1 MQLSSLFCCPAPIPI
16 VAWSFIITIALL
28 IIGFAW
34 IAYQNKSKG
43 SDHDNSKNDDLVQ
56 QIINLKSELSAKE
69 ERIKILNEKI
79 LETQESKEET
89 EERLT
94 KEFENLAHKILDLN
108 SEKFKKQNKE
118 QIDTI
123 LNPLSEQ
130 IEKFK
135 KKVEDTNEKG
145 IERNAMLM
153 QKINSLESLNNKLS
167 QDALNL
173 TNALKGDSKTQGDW
187 GENRLELLL
196 EKSGL
201 SNGVHFSTQGGYKD
215 DEGKLKKPD
224 FIIYLPDNKHLI
236 IDSKVSLTA
245 YVDYYNAED
254 DITEQQ
260 AIKRHLDSIKRH
272 YMELSDK
279 DYPNLYG
286 INAPDHVLM
295 FIPNEPALMLAL
307 NEDKN
312 LYINALEKNIVL
324 VSASTLLATLSTV
337 ASIWKQED
345 QKRNALEIA
354 KEGGLLYDKFE
365 GFVQDLIKV
374 GKSLKS
380 SKDSYEDA
388 MNKLTDGRGNIIKKI
403 ENLKDLG
410 AKTKKSLP
418 QNIIDR
424 ANNDE
429 DN

>member
-1 MQLSSLFCCPAPIPI
+1 MEF
-16 VAWSFIITIALL
+16 FIIITFLL
-28 IIGFAW
+28 LGFGV
-34 IAYQNKSKG
+34 ITFQNRSKAQET
-43 SDHDNSKNDDLVQ
+43 DNSKNDELVQ
-56 QIINLKSELSAKE
+56 QIIELKSELSAKE

-79 LETQESKEET
+79 KDAQETKEET
-89 EERLT
+89 EARLT

-118 QIDTI
+118 QIDT
-123 LNPLSEQ
+123 LLSPLSEQ

-145 IERNAMLM
+145 VERNAMLM
-153 QKINSLESLNNKLS
+153 QKIISLESLNNKLS

-173 TNALKGDSKTQGDW
+173 ANALKGDSKTQGDW
-187 GENRLELLL
+187 GESRLELLL

-201 SNGVHFSTQGGYKD
+201 TNGVHFSTQAAYKD

-224 FIIYLPDNKHLI
+224 FIINLPDNKHLI

-245 YVDYYNAED
+245 YVEYYNAED
-254 DITEQQ
+254 EITEQQ

-286 INAPDHVLM
+286 INTPDHVLM
-295 FIPNEPALMLAL
+295 FVPNEPALMLAL

-312 LYINALEKNIVL
+312 LYLNALEKNIVL

-374 GKSLKS
+374 GKSIKS

-388 MNKLTDGRGNIIKKI
+388 MSKLTEGRGNIIKKI

-424 ANNDE
+424 ANQDE

>member
-1 MQLSSLFCCPAPIPI
+1 MEF
-16 VAWSFIITIALL
+16 FIIITLL
-28 IIGFAW
+28 LVGFVLITLQIRSNA
-34 IAYQNKSKG
+34 QKTNNSNNNK
-43 SDHDNSKNDDLVQ
+43 LVQ
-56 QIINLKSELSAKE
+56 QIIDLKSELSAKE

-79 LETQESKEET
+79 KDVQETKKET

-94 KEFENLAHKILDLN
+94 KEFENLANKILNLN

-118 QIDTI
+118 QIDI
-123 LNPLSEQ
+123 LLSPLSEQ

-145 IERNAMLM
+145 VERNAMLM
-153 QKINSLESLNNKLS
+153 QKIISLESLNNKLS
-167 QDALNL
+167 QDAINL
-173 TNALKGDSKTQGDW
+173 ANALKGDSKTQGDW
-187 GENRLELLL
+187 GEIRLELLL

-201 SNGVHFSTQGGYKD
+201 TNGVHFSTQAAYKD

-224 FIIYLPDNKHLI
+224 FIINLPENKHLI

-245 YVDYYNAED
+245 YLEYYNAED
-254 DITEQQ
+254 EITEQQ

-286 INAPDHVLM
+286 INTPDHVLM
-295 FIPNEPALMLAL
+295 FVPNEPALMLAL

-312 LYINALEKNIVL
+312 IYLNALEKNIVL

-374 GKSLKS
+374 GNSIKS

-388 MNKLTDGRGNIIKKI
+388 MSKLTEGRGNIIKKI
-403 ENLKDLG
+403 ENLKNLG

-424 ANNDE
+424 ANQDE
-429 DN
+429 DK

>member
-1 MQLSSLFCCPAPIPI
+1 MEF
-16 VAWSFIITIALL
+16 FIIITFLL
-28 IIGFAW
+28 LGFGV
-34 IAYQNKSKG
+34 ITFQNRSKTQETN
-43 SDHDNSKNDDLVQ
+43 NSKNNELVQ
-56 QIINLKSELSAKE
+56 QIIDLKSELSAKE

-79 LETQESKEET
+79 KEAQETKEET

-118 QIDTI
+118 QIDT
-123 LNPLSEQ
+123 LLSPLSEQ

-145 IERNAMLM
+145 VERNAMLM
-153 QKINSLESLNNKLS
+153 QKIISLESLNNKLS

-173 TNALKGDSKTQGDW
+173 ANALKGDSKTQGDW
-187 GENRLELLL
+187 GESRLELLL

-201 SNGVHFSTQGGYKD
+201 TNGVHFSTQTAYKD

-224 FIIYLPDNKHLI
+224 FIINLPDNKHLI

-245 YVDYYNAED
+245 YVEYYNAENE
-254 DITEQQ
+254 ITEQQ

-286 INAPDHVLM
+286 INTPDHVLM
-295 FIPNEPALMLAL
+295 FVPNEPALMLAL

-312 LYINALEKNIVL
+312 LYLNALEKNIVL

-374 GKSLKS
+374 GKSIKS

-388 MNKLTDGRGNIIKKI
+388 MSKLTEGRGNIIKKI

-424 ANNDE
+424 ANQDE

>member
-1 MQLSSLFCCPAPIPI
+1 MEFL
-16 VAWSFIITIALL
+16 ITIILLL
-28 IIGFAW
+28 IGFSWLAF
-34 IAYQNKSKG
+34 QNRSKALET
-43 SDHDNSKNDDLVQ
+43 DNSKNDELVQ
-56 QIINLKSELSAKE
+56 QIIDLKSELSAKE

-79 LETQESKEET
+79 KEAQETKEET

-118 QIDTI
+118 QIDT
-123 LNPLSEQ
+123 LLSPLSEQ

-135 KKVEDTNEKG
+135 KKVEDNNEKG
-145 IERNAMLM
+145 VERNAMLM
-153 QKINSLESLNNKLS
+153 QKIISLESLNNKLS
-167 QDALNL
+167 QDSLNL
-173 TNALKGDSKTQGDW
+173 ANALRGDSKTQGDW
-187 GENRLELLL
+187 GESRLELLL

-201 SNGVHFSTQGGYKD
+201 TNGVHFSKQAAYKD

-224 FIIYLPDNKHLI
+224 FIIKLPENKHLI

-245 YVDYYNAED
+245 YVEYYNAED
-254 DITEQQ
+254 EITEQQ

-286 INAPDHVLM
+286 INTPDHVLM
-295 FIPNEPALMLAL
+295 FVPNEPALMLAL

-312 LYINALEKNIVL
+312 LYLNALEKNIVL

-374 GKSLKS
+374 GKSIKS

-388 MNKLTDGRGNIIKKI
+388 MSKLTEGRGNIIKKI

-424 ANNDE
+424 ANQDE

>member
-1 MQLSSLFCCPAPIPI
+1 MEL
-16 VAWSFIITIALL
+16 FIIILL
-28 IIGFAW
+28 FIGFGW
-34 IAYQNKSKG
+34 LVYQNRTQPKKSDDAKT
-43 SDHDNSKNDDLVQ
+43 DDLIQ
-56 QIINLKSELSAKE
+56 QVIELKSELSAKD
-69 ERIKILNEKI
+69 ERIKILNEQ
-79 LETQESKEET
+79 LQDSQDSKEEI
-89 EERLT
+89 EKRLT
-94 KEFENLAHKILDLN
+94 KEFENLAHKILELN

-118 QIDTI
+118 QLGNL

-145 IERNAMLM
+145 VERNAVLM
-153 QKINSLESLNNKLS
+153 QKINSLESLNSKLS

-173 TNALKGDSKTQGDW
+173 TNALKGNSKTQGDW

-201 SNGVHFSTQGGYKD
+201 KNGIHFSTQGGYKD
-215 DEGKLKKPD
+215 EEGKLKKPD
-224 FIIYLPDNKHLI
+224 FIVNLPDNKHLI

-245 YVDYYNAED
+245 YVEYYNAEN
-254 DITEQQ
+254 ENEEKL
-260 AIKRHLDSIKRH
+260 AMKKHLDSLKRH
-272 YMELSDK
+272 YIELSDK

-286 INAPDHVLM
+286 INSPDHVLM
-295 FIPNEPALMLAL
+295 FVPNEPALMLAL
-307 NEDKN
+307 NEDSN

-324 VSASTLLATLSTV
+324 VSSSTLLATLSTV

-365 GFVQDLIKV
+365 GFIKDLIKV
-374 GKSLKS
+374 GNSLKT
-380 SKDSYEDA
+380 SKDSYDEA
-388 MNKLTDGRGNIIKKI
+388 MNKLTEGNGNIVKKI
-403 ENLKDLG
+403 ENLKQLG

-424 ANNDE
+424 AVKDE

>member
-1 MQLSSLFCCPAPIPI
+1 MEFY
-16 VAWSFIITIALL
+16 IITTLL
-28 IIGFAW
+28 LVGFGV
-34 IAYQNKSKG
+34 ITFQNRSKAQET
-43 SDHDNSKNDDLVQ
+43 DNSKNDELVQ
-56 QIINLKSELSAKE
+56 QIIDLKSELSAKE

-79 LETQESKEET
+79 KEAQETKEET

-118 QIDTI
+118 QIDT
-123 LNPLSEQ
+123 LLSPLSEQ

-145 IERNAMLM
+145 VERNAMLM
-153 QKINSLESLNNKLS
+153 QKIISLESLNNKLS

-173 TNALKGDSKTQGDW
+173 ANALKGDSKTQGDW
-187 GENRLELLL
+187 GESRLELLL

-201 SNGVHFSTQGGYKD
+201 TNGVHFSTQAAYKD

-224 FIIYLPDNKHLI
+224 FIINLPENKHLI

-245 YVDYYNAED
+245 YVEYYNAED
-254 DITEQQ
+254 EITEQQ

-286 INAPDHVLM
+286 INTPDHVLM
-295 FIPNEPALMLAL
+295 FVPNEPALMLAL

-312 LYINALEKNIVL
+312 LYLNALERNIVL

-374 GKSLKS
+374 GKSIKS

-388 MNKLTDGRGNIIKKI
+388 MSKLTEGRGNIIKKI

-424 ANNDE
+424 ANQDE

>member
-1 MQLSSLFCCPAPIPI
+1 MEF
-16 VAWSFIITIALL
+16 FIIITLL
-28 IIGFAW
+28 LVGFGV
-34 IAYQNKSKG
+34 ITFQNRSKAQET
-43 SDHDNSKNDDLVQ
+43 DNSKNDELVQ
-56 QIINLKSELSAKE
+56 QIIELKSELSAKE

-79 LETQESKEET
+79 KDAQETKEET

-118 QIDTI
+118 QIDT
-123 LNPLSEQ
+123 LLSPLSEQ

-145 IERNAMLM
+145 VERNAMLM
-153 QKINSLESLNNKLS
+153 QKIISLESLNNKLS

-173 TNALKGDSKTQGDW
+173 ANALKGDSKTQGDW
-187 GENRLELLL
+187 GESRLELLL

-201 SNGVHFSTQGGYKD
+201 TNGVHFSTQAAYKD

-224 FIIYLPDNKHLI
+224 FIINLPDNKHLI

-245 YVDYYNAED
+245 YVEYYNAED
-254 DITEQQ
+254 EITEQQ

-286 INAPDHVLM
+286 INTPDHVLM
-295 FIPNEPALMLAL
+295 FVPNEPALMLAL

-312 LYINALEKNIVL
+312 LYLNALEKNIVL

-374 GKSLKS
+374 GKSIKS

-388 MNKLTDGRGNIIKKI
+388 MSKLTEGRGNIIKKI

-424 ANNDE
+424 ANQDE

>member
-1 MQLSSLFCCPAPIPI
+1 MEF
-16 VAWSFIITIALL
+16 FIIITLL
-28 IIGFAW
+28 LVGFGV
-34 IAYQNKSKG
+34 ITFQNRSKAQET
-43 SDHDNSKNDDLVQ
+43 DNSKNDELVQ
-56 QIINLKSELSAKE
+56 QIIDLKSELSAKE

-79 LETQESKEET
+79 KEAQETKEET
-89 EERLT
+89 EEILT

-118 QIDTI
+118 QIDT
-123 LNPLSEQ
+123 LLSPLSEQ

-145 IERNAMLM
+145 VERNAMLM
-153 QKINSLESLNNKLS
+153 QKIISLESLNNKLS

-173 TNALKGDSKTQGDW
+173 ANALKGDSKTQGDW
-187 GENRLELLL
+187 GESRLELLL

-201 SNGVHFSTQGGYKD
+201 TNGVHFSTQAAYKD

-224 FIIYLPDNKHLI
+224 FIINLPDNKHLI

-245 YVDYYNAED
+245 YVEYYNAED
-254 DITEQQ
+254 EITEQQ

-286 INAPDHVLM
+286 INTPDHVLM
-295 FIPNEPALMLAL
+295 FVPNEPALMLAL

-312 LYINALEKNIVL
+312 LYLNALEKNIVL

-374 GKSLKS
+374 GKSIKS

-388 MNKLTDGRGNIIKKI
+388 MSKLTEGRGNIIKKI

-418 QNIIDR
+418 KNIIDR
-424 ANNDE
+424 ANQDE

>member
-1 MQLSSLFCCPAPIPI
+1 MEF
-16 VAWSFIITIALL
+16 FIIITLL
-28 IIGFAW
+28 LVGFGV
-34 IAYQNKSKG
+34 ITFQNRSKAQET
-43 SDHDNSKNDDLVQ
+43 DNSKNDELVQ
-56 QIINLKSELSAKE
+56 QIIELKSELSAKE

-79 LETQESKEET
+79 KEAQETKEET

-118 QIDTI
+118 QIDT
-123 LNPLSEQ
+123 LLSPLSEQ

-145 IERNAMLM
+145 VERNAMLM
-153 QKINSLESLNNKLS
+153 QKIISLESLNNKLS

-173 TNALKGDSKTQGDW
+173 ANALKGDSKTQGDW
-187 GENRLELLL
+187 GESRLELLL

-201 SNGVHFSTQGGYKD
+201 TNGVHFSTQAAYKD

-224 FIIYLPDNKHLI
+224 FIINLPDNKHLI

-245 YVDYYNAED
+245 YVEYYNAED
-254 DITEQQ
+254 EITEQQ

-286 INAPDHVLM
+286 INTPDHVLM
-295 FIPNEPALMLAL
+295 FVPNEPALMLAL

-312 LYINALEKNIVL
+312 LYLNALEKNIVL

-365 GFVQDLIKV
+365 GFIQDLIKV
-374 GKSLKS
+374 GKSIKN
-380 SKDSYEDA
+380 SKVSYEDA
-388 MNKLTDGRGNIIKKI
+388 MSKLTEGRGNIIKKI

-424 ANNDE
+424 ANQDE

>member
-1 MQLSSLFCCPAPIPI
+1 MEF
-16 VAWSFIITIALL
+16 FIIITLL
-28 IIGFAW
+28 LLGFGV
-34 IAYQNKSKG
+34 ITFQNRSKS
-43 SDHDNSKNDDLVQ
+43 HETNNSKNNELIQ
-56 QIINLKSELSAKE
+56 QIIDLKSELSAKE

-79 LETQESKEET
+79 KEAQETKEEI

-94 KEFENLAHKILDLN
+94 KEFENLAHKILELN

-118 QIDTI
+118 QIDT
-123 LNPLSEQ
+123 LLSPLSEQ

-145 IERNAMLM
+145 VERNAMLM
-153 QKINSLESLNNKLS
+153 QKIISLESLNNKLS

-173 TNALKGDSKTQGDW
+173 ANALKGDSKTQGDW
-187 GENRLELLL
+187 GESRLELLL

-201 SNGVHFSTQGGYKD
+201 TNGVHFSTQAAYKD

-224 FIIYLPDNKHLI
+224 FIINLPENKHLI

-245 YVDYYNAED
+245 YVEYYNAED
-254 DITEQQ
+254 ELTEQQ

-286 INAPDHVLM
+286 INTPDHVLM
-295 FIPNEPALMLAL
+295 FVPNEPALMLAL

-312 LYINALEKNIVL
+312 LYLNALEKNIVL

-388 MNKLTDGRGNIIKKI
+388 MNKLTEGRGNIIKKI

-424 ANNDE
+424 ANQDE

>member
-1 MQLSSLFCCPAPIPI
+1 ME
-16 VAWSFIITIALL
+16 FIITIALL

-34 IAYQNKSKG
+34 IAYQNKSKRL
-43 SDHDNSKNDDLVQ
+43 DLDNPKNDDLVQ
-56 QIINLKSELSAKE
+56 QIIDLKSELSAKE

-118 QIDTI
+118 QIDTL

-145 IERNAMLM
+145 VERNAMLM

-187 GENRLELLL
+187 GESRLELLL

-201 SNGVHFSTQGGYKD
+201 TNGVHFSTQGGYKD

-224 FIIYLPDNKHLI
+224 FIINLPDNKHLI

-245 YVDYYNAED
+245 YVEYYNAED
-254 DITEQQ
+254 ELTEQQ

-272 YMELSDK
+272 YVELSDK

-295 FIPNEPALMLAL
+295 FVPNEPALMLAL

-312 LYINALEKNIVL
+312 LYLNALEKNIVL

-388 MNKLTDGRGNIIKKI
+388 MSKLTEGRGNIIKKI

-424 ANNDE
+424 ANQDE

>member
-1 MQLSSLFCCPAPIPI
+1 MEF
-16 VAWSFIITIALL
+16 FIIITLL
-28 IIGFAW
+28 LVGFGV
-34 IAYQNKSKG
+34 ITFQNRSKAQET
-43 SDHDNSKNDDLVQ
+43 DNSNNDELVQ
-56 QIINLKSELSAKE
+56 QIIELKSELSAKE

-79 LETQESKEET
+79 KEAQETKEET

-118 QIDTI
+118 QIDT
-123 LNPLSEQ
+123 LLSPLSEQ

-135 KKVEDTNEKG
+135 KKVEYNNEKG
-145 IERNAMLM
+145 VERNAMLM
-153 QKINSLESLNNKLS
+153 QKIISLESLNNKLS

-173 TNALKGDSKTQGDW
+173 ANALKGDSKTQGDW
-187 GENRLELLL
+187 GESRLELLL

-201 SNGVHFSTQGGYKD
+201 TNGVHFSTQAAYKD

-224 FIIYLPDNKHLI
+224 FIINLPENKHLI

-245 YVDYYNAED
+245 YVEYYNAED
-254 DITEQQ
+254 EITEQQ

-286 INAPDHVLM
+286 INTPDHVLM
-295 FIPNEPALMLAL
+295 FVPNEPALMLAL

-312 LYINALEKNIVL
+312 LYLNALEKNIVL

-374 GKSLKS
+374 GKSIKS

-388 MNKLTDGRGNIIKKI
+388 MSKLTEGRGNIIKKI

-410 AKTKKSLP
+410 VKTKKSLP

-424 ANNDE
+424 ANQDE

>member
-1 MQLSSLFCCPAPIPI
+1 MLVGFG
-16 VAWSFIITIALL
+16 VIT
-28 IIGFAW
+28 F
-34 IAYQNKSKG
+34 QNRSKAQET
-43 SDHDNSKNDDLVQ
+43 DNSKNDELVQ
-56 QIINLKSELSAKE
+56 QIIELKSELSAKE

-79 LETQESKEET
+79 KEAQETKEET

-118 QIDTI
+118 QIDT
-123 LNPLSEQ
+123 LLSPLSEQ

-145 IERNAMLM
+145 VERNAMLM
-153 QKINSLESLNNKLS
+153 QKIISLESLNNKLS

-173 TNALKGDSKTQGDW
+173 ANALKGDSKTQGDW
-187 GENRLELLL
+187 GESRLELLL

-201 SNGVHFSTQGGYKD
+201 TNGVHFSTQAAYKD

-224 FIIYLPDNKHLI
+224 FIINLPDNKHLI

-245 YVDYYNAED
+245 YVEYYNAED
-254 DITEQQ
+254 EITEQQ

-286 INAPDHVLM
+286 INTPDHVLM
-295 FIPNEPALMLAL
+295 FVPNEPALMLAL

-312 LYINALEKNIVL
+312 LYLNALEKNIVL

-365 GFVQDLIKV
+365 GFIQDLIKV
-374 GKSLKS
+374 GKSIKS
-380 SKDSYEDA
+380 SKVSYEDA
-388 MNKLTDGRGNIIKKI
+388 MSKLTEGRGNIIKKI

-424 ANNDE
+424 ANQDE

>member
-1 MQLSSLFCCPAPIPI
+1 MEFL
-16 VAWSFIITIALL
+16 ITIILLL
-28 IIGFAW
+28 IGFGWLAF
-34 IAYQNKSKG
+34 QNRSKAQET
-43 SDHDNSKNDDLVQ
+43 DNSKSDELVQ
-56 QIINLKSELSAKE
+56 QIIDLKSELSAKE
-69 ERIKILNEKI
+69 ERIKFLNEKI
-79 LETQESKEET
+79 KEAEETKQET

-94 KEFENLAHKILDLN
+94 KEFENLAHKILELN

-118 QIDTI
+118 QIDT
-123 LNPLSEQ
+123 LLSPLSEQ

-145 IERNAMLM
+145 VERNAMLM
-153 QKINSLESLNNKLS
+153 QKIISLESLNNKLS

-173 TNALKGDSKTQGDW
+173 ANALKGDSKTQGDW
-187 GENRLELLL
+187 GESRLELLL

-201 SNGVHFSTQGGYKD
+201 TNGVHFSTQAAYKD

-224 FIIYLPDNKHLI
+224 FIINLPENKHLI

-245 YVDYYNAED
+245 YVEYYNAED
-254 DITEQQ
+254 EITEQQ

-286 INAPDHVLM
+286 INTPDHVLM
-295 FIPNEPALMLAL
+295 FVPNEPALMLAL

-312 LYINALEKNIVL
+312 LYLNALEKNIVL

-365 GFVQDLIKV
+365 GFVQDLIMV

-388 MNKLTDGRGNIIKKI
+388 MSKLTEGRGNIIKKI
-403 ENLKDLG
+403 ENLKHLG

-424 ANNDE
+424 ANQDE

>member
-1 MQLSSLFCCPAPIPI
+1 MEF
-16 VAWSFIITIALL
+16 FIIITLL
-28 IIGFAW
+28 LVGFVLITLQIRSNA
-34 IAYQNKSKG
+34 QKTNNSNNNK
-43 SDHDNSKNDDLVQ
+43 LVQ
-56 QIINLKSELSAKE
+56 QIIDLKSELSAKE

-79 LETQESKEET
+79 KDVQETKKET

-94 KEFENLAHKILDLN
+94 KEFENLANKILNLN

-118 QIDTI
+118 QIDI
-123 LNPLSEQ
+123 LLSPLSEQ

-145 IERNAMLM
+145 VERNAMLM
-153 QKINSLESLNNKLS
+153 QKIISLESLNNKLS
-167 QDALNL
+167 QDAINL
-173 TNALKGDSKTQGDW
+173 ANALKGDSKTQGDW
-187 GENRLELLL
+187 GEIRLELLL

-201 SNGVHFSTQGGYKD
+201 TNGVHFSTQAAYKD

-224 FIIYLPDNKHLI
+224 FIINLPENKHLI

-245 YVDYYNAED
+245 YLEYYNAED
-254 DITEQQ
+254 EITEQQ

-286 INAPDHVLM
+286 INTPDHVLM
-295 FIPNEPALMLAL
+295 FVPNEPALMLAL

-312 LYINALEKNIVL
+312 IYLNALEKNIVL

-374 GKSLKS
+374 GKSIKS

-388 MNKLTDGRGNIIKKI
+388 MGKLTEGRGNIIKKI

-424 ANNDE
+424 ANQDE
-429 DN
+429 DK

>member
-1 MQLSSLFCCPAPIPI
+1 MEF
-16 VAWSFIITIALL
+16 FIIITLL
-28 IIGFAW
+28 LVGFGV
-34 IAYQNKSKG
+34 ITFQNRSKAQET
-43 SDHDNSKNDDLVQ
+43 DNSKNDELVQ
-56 QIINLKSELSAKE
+56 HIIDLKSELSAKE

-79 LETQESKEET
+79 KEAQETKEET

-118 QIDTI
+118 QIDT
-123 LNPLSEQ
+123 LLSPLSEQ

-145 IERNAMLM
+145 VERNAMLM
-153 QKINSLESLNNKLS
+153 QKIISLESLNNKLS

-173 TNALKGDSKTQGDW
+173 ANALKGDSKTQGDW
-187 GENRLELLL
+187 GESRLELLL

-201 SNGVHFSTQGGYKD
+201 TNGVHFSTQAAYKD

-224 FIIYLPDNKHLI
+224 FIINLPDNKHLI

-245 YVDYYNAED
+245 YVEYYNAED
-254 DITEQQ
+254 EITEQQ

-286 INAPDHVLM
+286 INTPDHVLM
-295 FIPNEPALMLAL
+295 FVPNEPALMLAL

-312 LYINALEKNIVL
+312 LYLNALEKNIVL

-365 GFVQDLIKV
+365 GFVHDLIKV
-374 GKSLKS
+374 GKSIKS

-388 MNKLTDGRGNIIKKI
+388 MSKLTEGRGNIIKKI

-424 ANNDE
+424 ANQDE

>member
-1 MQLSSLFCCPAPIPI
+1 MEF
-16 VAWSFIITIALL
+16 FIIITLLL
-28 IIGFAW
+28 IGFGV
-34 IAYQNKSKG
+34 ITFQNRSKAKET
-43 SDHDNSKNDDLVQ
+43 DNSKNDELVQ
-56 QIINLKSELSAKE
+56 HIIDLKSELSAKE

-79 LETQESKEET
+79 KEAQGSKEET

-118 QIDTI
+118 QIDT
-123 LNPLSEQ
+123 LLSPLSEQ

-145 IERNAMLM
+145 VERNAMLM
-153 QKINSLESLNNKLS
+153 QKIISLESLNNKLS

-173 TNALKGDSKTQGDW
+173 ANALKGDSKTQGDW
-187 GENRLELLL
+187 GESRLELLL

-201 SNGVHFSTQGGYKD
+201 TNGVHFSTQAAYKD

-224 FIIYLPDNKHLI
+224 FIINLPDNKHLI

-245 YVDYYNAED
+245 YVEYYNAED
-254 DITEQQ
+254 EITEQQ

-286 INAPDHVLM
+286 INTPDHVLM
-295 FIPNEPALMLAL
+295 FVPNEPALMLAL

-312 LYINALEKNIVL
+312 LYLNALEKNIVL

-374 GKSLKS
+374 GKSIKS

-388 MNKLTDGRGNIIKKI
+388 MSKLTEGRGNIIKKI

-410 AKTKKSLP
+410 AKTKKRLP

-424 ANNDE
+424 ANQDE

>member
-1 MQLSSLFCCPAPIPI
+1 M
-16 VAWSFIITIALL
+16 
-28 IIGFAW
+28 
-34 IAYQNKSKG
+34 
-43 SDHDNSKNDDLVQ
+43 
-56 QIINLKSELSAKE
+56 
-69 ERIKILNEKI
+69 
-79 LETQESKEET
+79 
-89 EERLT
+89 
-94 KEFENLAHKILDLN
+94 
-108 SEKFKKQNKE
+108 
-118 QIDTI
+118 
-123 LNPLSEQ
+123 
-130 IEKFK
+130 
-135 KKVEDTNEKG
+135 
-145 IERNAMLM
+145 
-153 QKINSLESLNNKLS
+153 
-167 QDALNL
+167 
-173 TNALKGDSKTQGDW
+173 
-187 GENRLELLL
+187 ELLL

-201 SNGVHFSTQGGYKD
+201 TNGVHFSKQAAYKD

-224 FIIYLPDNKHLI
+224 FIIKLPENKHLI

-245 YVDYYNAED
+245 YVEYYNAKDE
-254 DITEQQ
+254 IIEQQ

-272 YMELSDK
+272 YTELSDK

-286 INAPDHVLM
+286 INTPDHVLM
-295 FIPNEPALMLAL
+295 FVPNEPALMLAL

-312 LYINALEKNIVL
+312 LYLNALEKNIVL

-388 MNKLTDGRGNIIKKI
+388 MNKLTEGRGNIIKKI
-403 ENLKDLG
+403 ENLKALG
-410 AKTKKSLP
+410 AKTKKTLP

-424 ANNDE
+424 ANQDE

>member
-1 MQLSSLFCCPAPIPI
+1 MEF
-16 VAWSFIITIALL
+16 FIIITLL
-28 IIGFAW
+28 LVGFVL
-34 IAYQNKSKG
+34 ITLQIRSKAQETN
-43 SDHDNSKNDDLVQ
+43 NSNNNELVQ
-56 QIINLKSELSAKE
+56 QIIDLKSELSAKE

-79 LETQESKEET
+79 KDVQETKKET

-94 KEFENLAHKILDLN
+94 KEFENLANKILDLN

-118 QIDTI
+118 QIDT
-123 LNPLSEQ
+123 LLSPLSEQ

-145 IERNAMLM
+145 VERNAMLM
-153 QKINSLESLNNKLS
+153 QKIISLESLNNKLS
-167 QDALNL
+167 QDAINL
-173 TNALKGDSKTQGDW
+173 ANALKGDSKTQGDW
-187 GENRLELLL
+187 GESRLELLL

-201 SNGVHFSTQGGYKD
+201 TNGVHFSTQAAYKD

-224 FIIYLPDNKHLI
+224 FIINLPENKHLI

-245 YVDYYNAED
+245 YVEYYNAED
-254 DITEQQ
+254 EIKEQQ
-260 AIKRHLDSIKRH
+260 AIKRHIDSIKRH

-286 INAPDHVLM
+286 INTPDHVLM
-295 FIPNEPALMLAL
+295 FVPNEPALMLAL

-312 LYINALEKNIVL
+312 LYLNALEKNIVI

-374 GKSLKS
+374 GKSIKS

-388 MNKLTDGRGNIIKKI
+388 MSKLTEGRGNIIKKI

-424 ANNDE
+424 ANQDE
-429 DN
+429 NN

>member
-1 MQLSSLFCCPAPIPI
+1 ME
-16 VAWSFIITIALL
+16 FIITIALL

-43 SDHDNSKNDDLVQ
+43 LDLDNSKNDDLVQ
-56 QIINLKSELSAKE
+56 QIIDLKSELSAKE

-118 QIDTI
+118 QIDTL

-145 IERNAMLM
+145 VERNAMLM

-187 GENRLELLL
+187 GESRLELLL

-201 SNGVHFSTQGGYKD
+201 TNGVHFSTQGGYKD

-224 FIIYLPDNKHLI
+224 FIINLPDNKHLI

-245 YVDYYNAED
+245 YVEYYNAED
-254 DITEQQ
+254 ELTEQQ

-272 YMELSDK
+272 YVELSDK

-295 FIPNEPALMLAL
+295 FVPNEPALMLAL

-312 LYINALEKNIVL
+312 LYLNALEKNIVL

-388 MNKLTDGRGNIIKKI
+388 MSKLTEGRGNIIKKI

-424 ANNDE
+424 ANQDE

>member
-1 MQLSSLFCCPAPIPI
+1 ME
-16 VAWSFIITIALL
+16 FIITIALL

-43 SDHDNSKNDDLVQ
+43 TKLDNSKNDDLVQ
-56 QIINLKSELSAKE
+56 QIIDLKSELSAKE

-79 LETQESKEET
+79 EEAQENKEEI
-89 EERLT
+89 EKRLT

-118 QIDTI
+118 QIDTL

-145 IERNAMLM
+145 VERNAMLM
-153 QKINSLESLNNKLS
+153 QKIISLESLNNKLS

-187 GENRLELLL
+187 GESRLELLL

-201 SNGVHFSTQGGYKD
+201 TNGVHFSTQGGYKD
-215 DEGKLKKPD
+215 VEGKLKKPD
-224 FIIYLPDNKHLI
+224 FIINLPDNKHLI

-245 YVDYYNAED
+245 YVEYYNAED
-254 DITEQQ
+254 ELTEQQ

-272 YMELSDK
+272 YVELSDK

-295 FIPNEPALMLAL
+295 FVPNEPALMLAL

-312 LYINALEKNIVL
+312 LYLNALEKNIVL

-374 GKSLKS
+374 GKSLKN

-388 MNKLTDGRGNIIKKI
+388 MSKLTDGRGNIIKKI

-410 AKTKKSLP
+410 AKPKKASHKTL
-418 QNIIDR
+418 
-424 ANNDE
+424 
-429 DN
+429 

>member
-1 MQLSSLFCCPAPIPI
+1 MEFL
-16 VAWSFIITIALL
+16 ITIILLL
-28 IIGFAW
+28 IGFSWLAF
-34 IAYQNKSKG
+34 QNRSKA
-43 SDHDNSKNDDLVQ
+43 HETDNSKNDELVQ
-56 QIINLKSELSAKE
+56 QIIDLKSELSAKE
-69 ERIKILNEKI
+69 ERIKFLNEKI
-79 LETQESKEET
+79 KEAEETKQET

-118 QIDTI
+118 QIDT
-123 LNPLSEQ
+123 LLSPLSEQ

-145 IERNAMLM
+145 VERNAMLM
-153 QKINSLESLNNKLS
+153 QKIISLESLNNKLS

-173 TNALKGDSKTQGDW
+173 ANALKGDSKTQGDW
-187 GENRLELLL
+187 GESRLELLL

-201 SNGVHFSTQGGYKD
+201 TNGVHFSTQAAYKD

-224 FIIYLPDNKHLI
+224 FIINLPENKHLI

-245 YVDYYNAED
+245 YVEYYNAED
-254 DITEQQ
+254 EITEQQ

-286 INAPDHVLM
+286 INTPDHVLM
-295 FIPNEPALMLAL
+295 FVPNEPALMLAL

-312 LYINALEKNIVL
+312 LYLNALEKNIVL

-374 GKSLKS
+374 GKSIKS

-388 MNKLTDGRGNIIKKI
+388 MSKLTEGRGNIIKKI

-424 ANNDE
+424 ANQDE

>member
-1 MQLSSLFCCPAPIPI
+1 ME
-16 VAWSFIITIALL
+16 FIITIALL

-43 SDHDNSKNDDLVQ
+43 SDLDNSKNDDLVQ

-118 QIDTI
+118 QIDTL

-145 IERNAMLM
+145 VERNAMLM